1 MQRKKSRLHITL
13 IKPKYFHNKKILHLN
28 ACVPI
33 SVYIW
38 ILSICCLACFVLFC
52 GCSAFSPPTDY
63 YEKTIE
69 MEEHGEQTRYDT
81 GEKPK
86 ENQKSVEESKNTKI
100 VRRSAEEPPMI
111 EVLPKPPQEEGNLA
125 TAKKDETEKS
135 TQEETTERTSI
146 PLPNLYPA
154 NQKPE
159 LSSEPIAV
167 SSDVIRTALEIAGI
181 SVRSVELVN
190 RRIGGG
196 KNSVRVNFICES
208 SNVVNEKFFTICAV
222 IYHLNKS
229 SKTIDIVVGIAED
242 SQSDLLGV
250 LQSDTED
257 IIAWMDNK
265 ITRAEW
271 FSRITRKML

>member
-13 IKPKYFHNKKILHLN
+13 IKAEYFHNKKFLRLN

-33 SVYIW
+33 SVYI
-38 ILSICCLACFVLFC
+38 LSICCLICFILFC
-52 GCSAFSPPTDY
+52 GCSAFGPPTDY

-86 ENQKSVEESKNTKI
+86 ENQKSSEARNSTKI
-100 VRRSAEEPPMI
+100 VRKSAEEPPMI

-125 TAKKDETEKS
+125 TVKEDEIEKS
-135 TQEETTERTSI
+135 TQEKTTEGNSI

-167 SSDVIRTALEIAGI
+167 SSDVIKTALEIAGI
-181 SVRSVELVN
+181 NVRDVELVN
-190 RRIGGG
+190 RRVGGG